1 MIVRKT
7 LEQVKA
13 EGGGR
18 FDKEKFDSLT
28 DADIER
34 MIDED
39 PDLAPRTETL
49 MPYLEARDV
58 RQRLGL
64 TQKKFAQKLWISV
77 TAVRDW
83 ERNGTPADPV
93 LQALLRILDRI
104 PDPALRALDEP
115 GARAEGQ
122 AVRYCVETDT
132 ISRISEMRPS
142 PDRQK
147 LTIRLRG
154 DAGDGLV
161 IHCDARRR
169 PVANASNQGT
179 PRATPSTL
187 PYDCSPNNCA
197 ARRAKSP
204 ARVEFLRPTTTLALF
219 WSAIADMHLSSAD
232 EFRT

>member
-58 RQRLGL
+58 RQKLGL

-77 TAVRDW
+77 TAIREW

-104 PDPALRALDEP
+104 PETALGVLN
-115 GARAEGQ
+115 
-122 AVRYCVETDT
+122 ETAH
-132 ISRISEMRPS
+132 
-142 PDRQK
+142 K
-147 LTIRLRG
+147 G
-154 DAGDGLV
+154 G
-161 IHCDARRR
+161 
-169 PVANASNQGT
+169 
-179 PRATPSTL
+179 
-187 PYDCSPNNCA
+187 
-197 ARRAKSP
+197 
-204 ARVEFLRPTTTLALF
+204 
-219 WSAIADMHLSSAD
+219 
-232 EFRT
+232 